1 MYWETVSDKLKS
13 SLYMLMQA
21 ELFNDFRLVG
31 GTALSLHLGH
41 RISVDIDLFT
51 DKPYGSINFEKI
63 DEFLKKNY
71 AYVDANFDLIPGMGR
86 SYFLGDSPNNTIKLD
101 VYYTND
107 PFMHPFVEIDG
118 IRMATLEEIVSM
130 KIDVVQRGGRK
141 KDFWDLHEVI
151 PKFSLE
157 QMLKLHSQRH
167 KWTHDEKLILA
178 NFTDFKHADSDF
190 EPICLRQKN
199 WEFIKD
205 DLIEFVNRK
214 RN

>member
-1 MYWETVSDKLKS
+1 
-13 SLYMLMQA
+13 MLMQA
-21 ELFNDFRLVG
+21 ELFNGFRLVG
-31 GTALSLHLGH
+31 GTAMSLHLGH

-51 DKPYGSINFEKI
+51 DKPYGSINFEEI

-71 AYVDANFDLIPGMGR
+71 AYVDANFDLHPGMGR

-107 PFMHPFVEIDG
+107 PFMQPFMEIDG

-141 KDFWDLHEVI
+141 KDFWDLHEVL
-151 PKFSLE
+151 PKFTLE

-167 KWTHDEKLILA
+167 QWTHDEKLILA
-178 NFTDFKHADSDF
+178 NFTDFKHADNDF
-190 EPICLRQKN
+190 EPICLRKKK

-205 DLIEFVNRK
+205 DIIEFVNGK
-214 RN
+214 QN